1 MQAAVIMRVGPK
13 SVEGSDLTVI
23 LEMIRDLAMSA
34 KEVDP
39 ALVQALVALDLDQD
53 QLLQV
58 PDHAPDQNLNLPQ
71 DHDHDLDHYL
81 KLHHHQ
87 EGLALDQEAQ
97 SHVHGLALQ
106 GIQDPAQV
114 PQLLGGLV
122 LDLQHHQETRHL
134 APANQFQDPVG
145 QGPDL
150 QLNRL
155 QNKGFCTMFKF
166 WKYCN
171 GRSTYEKNLSKIITS
186 FILLK

>member
-13 SVEGSDLTVI
+13 SVEGSDPTVI
-23 LEMIRDLAMSA
+23 LEMTRDLAMSA
-34 KEVDP
+34 KEVDLG
-39 ALVQALVALDLDQD
+39 LVQALVALDLDQD

-97 SHVHGLALQ
+97 SHGHGLALQ
-106 GIQDPAQV
+106 GTQDPDQA
-114 PQLLGGLV
+114 PQRLGGLV
-122 LDLQHHQETRHL
+122 LDLQHRPETRHL

-155 QNKGFCTMFKF
+155 QNKGFCTMFIF

-171 GRSTYEKNLSKIITS
+171 GRSTYEKNLSK
-186 FILLK
+186 K

>member
-97 SHVHGLALQ
+97 LHVHGLALQ
-106 GIQDPAQV
+106 GIQDPAQA
-114 PQLLGGLV
+114 PQRLGGLV

-134 APANQFQDPVG
+134 APANQFQDRVG

-155 QNKGFCTMFKF
+155 QNKGFCTMFIF